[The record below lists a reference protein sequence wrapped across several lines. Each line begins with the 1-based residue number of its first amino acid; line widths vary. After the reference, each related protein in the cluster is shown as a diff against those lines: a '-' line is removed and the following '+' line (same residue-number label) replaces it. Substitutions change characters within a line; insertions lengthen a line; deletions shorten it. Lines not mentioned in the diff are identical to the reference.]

1 MTTSGTT
8 TSGATTG
15 GQSQLITEI
24 FTHGRGNQKKIDILW
39 VVDNSNIMK
48 NWEIDEN
55 LSSFT
60 QIMISKN
67 VDFKMAIT
75 TTDCSNVN
83 KCGKT
88 VPTSDDVLNVAN
100 ALSNPRKFGED
111 FERLMEVGS
120 SGSKFQMGLRAADEF
135 ILKDFDPDKAN
146 KFLRQEAHLAIV
158 FISREDDGSGAVAG
172 SLPFMTVK
180 KYTDALNGLK
190 MRNQLLKTYFIVDK
204 NDMTPYVPGGQ
215 PENLPG
221 SARYKAAAVN
231 TRGAV
236 MDVYGN
242 FSANLSEINSDMD
255 QLLNSHV
262 LSSVPVSGSIK
273 VYVNNIQ
280 TTQFTYNQ
288 ASHSISFNAG
298 FVPPL
303 GASIKITYAK

>member
-1 MTTSGTT
+1 
-8 TSGATTG
+8 
-15 GQSQLITEI
+15 
-24 FTHGRGNQKKIDILW
+24 
-39 VVDNSNIMK
+39 MK
-48 NWEIDEN
+48 NWEIDES

-60 QIMISKN
+60 QEMLSKN
-67 VDFKMAIT
+67 FDFKMAIT

-88 VPTSDDVLNVAN
+88 VPTSDLVLNLAN
-100 ALSNPRKFGED
+100 AISNPRKFGQD
-111 FERLMEVGS
+111 FERLLDVGS

-135 ILKDFDPDKAN
+135 ILKDFDPNKAN

-158 FISREDDGSGAVAG
+158 FISREDDGSGAIAG

-180 KYTDALNGLK
+180 KYTDSFNGLK
-190 MRNQLLKTYFIVDK
+190 IQNQLLKTYFIVDK
-204 NDMTPYVPGGQ
+204 NDISPYVPGGQ

-242 FSANLSEINSDMD
+242 FSSNLSDISLDMN

-262 LSSVPVSGSIK
+262 LSKAPVSGSIK
-273 VYVNNIQ
+273 VYVNNVQ
-280 TTQFTYNQ
+280 TTQFTFNQ
-288 ASHSISFNAG
+288 VSRSISFNAG
-298 FVPPL
+298 FTPPV
-303 GASIKITYAK
+303 GATIKITYTK